1 MSGRHRA
8 NRQGQLAT
16 LDAIVFFSAAIVVS
30 SVLLS
35 YGLEAP
41 QSAEI
46 RSTRD
51 PANLLEVFLRAS
63 VGVDIILDLGE
74 RAVIRSN
81 EQMGECLAIELR
93 GLSEGLP
100 VKAFLPLNQQFSDAL
115 QRLCGLSFHH
125 RLVVLDQ
132 TSEEILA
139 IGMDIDGDARNAFAS
154 SMDMRDVDGTDY
166 LVMLV
171 ISTCVS

>member
-8 NRQGQLAT
+8 DRQGQLAT
-16 LDAIVFFSAAIVVS
+16 LDAIVFFSAAILVS

-35 YGLEAP
+35 YGLETP

-46 RSTRD
+46 RPTRD

-81 EQMGECLAIELR
+81 EQMGECLNIELR

-100 VKAFLPLNQQFSDAL
+100 VKAFLPLNEQFSDTL

-125 RLVVLDQ
+125 RLVALDP
-132 TSEEILA
+132 TSEEVLA
-139 IGMDIDGDARNAFAS
+139 IGMDIEGDARNAFAS
-154 SMDMRDVDGTDY
+154 SMVMRDVDGTDY
-166 LVMLV
+166 LLMLV
-171 ISTCVS
+171 ISTCAS

>member
-1 MSGRHRA
+1 LSGRHLA
-8 NRQGQLAT
+8 DRQGQLAT
-16 LDAIVFFSAAIVVS
+16 LDAVVFFSAAILVS

-41 QSAEI
+41 QIADF
-46 RSTRD
+46 RPTRD
-51 PANLLEVFLRAS
+51 PANMLDVFLRAS
-63 VGVDIILDLGE
+63 VGVEIILDLGE
-74 RAVIRSN
+74 RAVIRNN
-81 EQMGECLAIELR
+81 EQIGECLNIELR

-100 VKAFLPLNQQFSDAL
+100 VKAFLPLNEQFSDTL
-115 QRLCGLSFHH
+115 QRLCGLSFHY

-132 TSEEILA
+132 TSKEVLA
-139 IGMDIDGDARNAFAS
+139 IGMDIDRDARNAFAS

-171 ISTCVS
+171 ISACVS

>member
-1 MSGRHRA
+1 MSGKLRA
-8 NRQGQLAT
+8 DRQGQLAT
-16 LDAIVFFSAAIVVS
+16 LDAIVFFSAAILVS

-35 YGLEAP
+35 YGLETP

-46 RSTRD
+46 RPTRD

-63 VGVDIILDLGE
+63 VGADIILDLGE
-74 RAVIRSN
+74 RTVIRSN
-81 EQMGECLAIELR
+81 EQIGECLNIEVR
-93 GLSEGLP
+93 GLFEGLP

-115 QRLCGLSFHH
+115 ERLCGLSLQH

-132 TSEEILA
+132 TSEEVLA
-139 IGMDIDGDARNAFAS
+139 IGMDIDGDAKNAFAS